1 MRRAAAILVLGL
13 AAAGCAGATGGPI
26 TTAPVE
32 TTTTAPA
39 WALDFSAPA
48 GNTADPDGQG
58 QAQGGPESYWRAT
71 AGGPIDASYLDDE
84 ACGGWASRAPVV
96 EYNLPSGGGDLAFS
110 FSPDVPVAP
119 VGGPGGELVGDVP
132 QGLVLIVRGPDGAW
146 ACSGDYRGWEY
157 SPSIAVE
164 FPSAQPGTYDVW
176 VAAQQGAMV
185 GGELVVMAPA
195 ATFPTATTTTGAT
208 EATPATTFPP
218 TTG

>member
-26 TTAPVE
+26 TTSPEE

-58 QAQGGPESYWRAT
+58 QAQGGPESHWRAT

-132 QGLVLIVRGPDGAW
+132 QGLVLIVRGPHGAW
-146 ACSGDYRGWEY
+146 ACSGDYQGWEY
-157 SPSIAVE
+157 SPSITVE

-176 VAAQQGAMV
+176 LAAEHGESANGDLVIVAPGA
-185 GGELVVMAPA
+185 P
-195 ATFPTATTTTGAT
+195 PPTTTTPGAT
-208 EATPATTFPP
+208 GETPATTFPAA
-218 TTG
+218 TD